1 MTGTL
6 AWLERLV
13 AEPTLSPAPNL
24 ALIAGLCARL
34 EAAGAECTL
43 FPDATGTKANLLARL
58 GPDRRDGLVLSGHL
72 DVVPAEGQDW
82 SVAPFAAT
90 RRGSRIHGRGTTD
103 MKGFVACAL
112 SLAERLEPDRLE
124 RPLWL
129 ALSHDE
135 ETGCRGVPSMIAGMA
150 ARGLRPDLVLVG
162 EATSMQIGLGHK
174 GKMSLTVTCRG
185 EPRHSSEAP
194 LALNALHLAGD
205 FLAGLRRLQ
214 DELAATGPQE
224 AGYSVPYTTL
234 HAGRMTGGTI
244 VNMVPETA
252 EILMEARPVGAE
264 DIAMLAARIRAV
276 AAEAARPFSGRFPG
290 ERITV
295 QETGR
300 YPGLSMPEDLPA
312 VALLRECLP
321 AATGTCRL
329 SYGTEAGLYAEGLG
343 APALVCG
350 PGHIAQAH
358 RPDEFIDLSQ
368 LDACDRML
376 DALAKRAC
384 GAAA

>member
-13 AEPTLSPAPNL
+13 AEPSLSPAPNL
-24 ALIAGLCARL
+24 ALVGAIRARL
-34 EAAGAECTL
+34 EAAGADCTI

-58 GPDRRDGLVLSGHL
+58 GPDRPDGLVLSGHL
-72 DVVPAEGQDW
+72 DVVPVEGQDW
-82 SVAPFAAT
+82 TVPPFAAT
-90 RRGSRIHGRGTTD
+90 PRGSRIHGRGTTD

-112 SLAERLEPDRLE
+112 ALAERIDPARLD

-162 EATSMQIGLGHK
+162 EATGMQIGLGHK

-185 EPRHSSEAP
+185 EARHSSEAP

-224 AGYSVPYTTL
+224 PGYSVPYTTL
-234 HAGRMTGGTI
+234 HAGRMSGGTV
-244 VNMVPETA
+244 VNMVPERA

-264 DIAMLAARIRAV
+264 DIAALAARIRGV
-276 AAEAARPFSGRFPG
+276 AEEAARPHAGRVPAPLV
-290 ERITV
+290 TV
-295 QETGR
+295 EETGR
-300 YPGLSMPEDLPA
+300 YPGLSMPADLPA
-312 VALLRECLP
+312 AAMLRGCLP
-321 AATGTCRL
+321 GGTATCRL
-329 SYGTEAGLYAEGLG
+329 SYGTEAGLYAAGLG
-343 APALVCG
+343 APVLVCG
-350 PGHIAQAH
+350 PGDIAQAH
-358 RPDEFIDLSQ
+358 RPDEFIELSQ
-368 LDACDRML
+368 LAACDRML
-376 DALAKRAC
+376 DA
-384 GAAA
+384 AALRFCTAA